1 MSSQCPVVNIKRLLF
16 YGVAFLIV
24 FTIIDVD
31 IVFSQDYE
39 SGFDEAISPS
49 ESEVTRWSSSIGE
62 LGLTGSLR
70 GGYWSSNRL
79 NNSEKNVVGSSV
91 WLTLDKRLKKGL
103 TIYTEAYGYNEDV
116 LGEGSS
122 RGQLKEAY
130 FHFRSGD
137 WDFRLGRQI
146 VAWGRAD
153 RLNPTDNLT
162 PRDFTLL
169 SPEVDEERLGTEGI
183 KISKIFG
190 FYSSLTAIWL
200 TSFEPNKLPPANAPG
215 LQLIE
220 NVPKNNDQYAIKFDQ
235 SGGDVDWSISYFKG
249 LDLNSD
255 LSVIGLNSN
264 NVLVAQTYHDVEI
277 FGADVA
283 TIKGSN
289 RYAVE
294 VAYTKTEDSSGDNP
308 NIKNNFFYGVFGID
322 RDFGDNLSLI
332 TQFFYR
338 RVSDYQ
344 DPRQIIDPSI
354 RTVASL
360 SATASNQLD
369 RDEYGLNMRLGK
381 NWLNETLELEISGAT
396 QLIRHGYLIRPK
408 LAYKINDHLK
418 VSTGLEYFRGGP
430 DTIFGLQEA
439 NKLFF
444 LEMRQFF

>member
-1 MSSQCPVVNIKRLLF
+1 
-16 YGVAFLIV
+16 
-24 FTIIDVD
+24 
-31 IVFSQDYE
+31 
-39 SGFDEAISPS
+39 
-49 ESEVTRWSSSIGE
+49 
-62 LGLTGSLR
+62 
-70 GGYWSSNRL
+70 
-79 NNSEKNVVGSSV
+79 
-91 WLTLDKRLKKGL
+91 
-103 TIYTEAYGYNEDV
+103 
-116 LGEGSS
+116 
-122 RGQLKEAY
+122 
-130 FHFRSGD
+130 
-137 WDFRLGRQI
+137 
-146 VAWGRAD
+146 
-153 RLNPTDNLT
+153 
-162 PRDFTLL
+162 
-169 SPEVDEERLGTEGI
+169 
-183 KISKIFG
+183 
-190 FYSSLTAIWL
+190 
-200 TSFEPNKLPPANAPG
+200 
-215 LQLIE
+215 
-220 NVPKNNDQYAIKFDQ
+220 
-235 SGGDVDWSISYFKG
+235 
-249 LDLNSD
+249 
-255 LSVIGLNSN
+255 
-264 NVLVAQTYHDVEI
+264 VLVAQTYHDVEI

-332 TQFFYR
+332 TQLFYR

-344 DPRQIIDPSI
+344 DPRQIIDPTI
-354 RTVASL
+354 RAVASL